1 MGSGVEM
8 EAARLELARTL
19 ILATEGAQKNPIN
32 GEDTP
37 DAEDK
42 FVADLLKA
50 EKDGCY
56 PIGSFPSS
64 PYSKS

>member
-19 ILATEGAQKNPIN
+19 ILATEGAQKSPIY

-37 DAEDK
+37 VAVGL

-64 PYSKS
+64 PYSRS